1 MGTDALRALNAPFAN
16 HLLAKHMTMFKKAT
30 AQPLALGL
38 AALLLGTQ
46 PVLAAET
53 IDLVGPGN
61 SVRSFTLDEQHVL
74 QLAGEDSPRTRVRK
88 ASNTEQK
95 ALKRLKGVDG
105 RGGLETGQG
114 SASVSPVLRDA
125 AGRAFGL
132 PGGLIV
138 TFKEDVDEDEAR
150 TRLQAAGLV
159 PQHQI
164 TPGIW
169 AVESPAGLE
178 TIEMANKAN
187 ASGEFADVSPNW
199 WTKRALK

>member
-1 MGTDALRALNAPFAN
+1 
-16 HLLAKHMTMFKKAT
+16 MTMFKKVT

-38 AALLLGTQ
+38 TALLLGAQ
-46 PVLAAET
+46 PALAAET
-53 IDLVGPGN
+53 IELVGPGN

-74 QLAGEDSPRTRVRK
+74 QFAGENSPRTQLRK
-88 ASNTEQK
+88 ASSTEQK
-95 ALKRLKGVDG
+95 AIKRLKGVDG
-105 RGGLETGQG
+105 RYGNLQTRNG
-114 SASVSPVLRDA
+114 SAALSPVLRDA

-138 TFKEDVDEDEAR
+138 TFKDDVGESEAR

-164 TPGIW
+164 APGIW

-178 TIEMANKAN
+178 SIELANKAN